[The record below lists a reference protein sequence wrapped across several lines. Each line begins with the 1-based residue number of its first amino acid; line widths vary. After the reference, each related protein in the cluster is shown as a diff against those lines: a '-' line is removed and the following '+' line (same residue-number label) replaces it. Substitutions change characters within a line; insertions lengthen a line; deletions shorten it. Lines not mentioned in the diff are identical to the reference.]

1 METLIPLILI
11 ALGSAALVVGREG
24 RMLLTGLGMQW
35 AGIAWGTFTFST
47 SGGSAL
53 QAAVGEVITAL
64 ACVAVMWLTLSA
76 LDEMLPEAVSGLD
89 SVQVGRLRRAELRAR
104 RRRQAQLG
112 AVDQFW
118 PLVIVLAGGMAGFAL
133 SRLYPLGGSEGG
145 LLAVYWVALAGI
157 LALVIDGARDSVKLD
172 VSLFA
177 LLNGAFLLAQT
188 LDLGHASS
196 SVIVA
201 LMSACRIALAV
212 VLAYSWSMLK
222 ATYNDLDLNP
232 LFDNSRDDEVA
243 EKTETA
249 IVTTEEPGPNE

>member
-11 ALGSAALVVGREG
+11 ALGSAAIVVGRDG
-24 RMLLTGLGMQW
+24 RMLLTGLGIQW
-35 AGIAWGTFTFST
+35 AGVACATFAFSA
-47 SGGSAL
+47 SGGGAL
-53 QAAVGEVITAL
+53 QAAVGEAITAL
-64 ACVAVMWLTLSA
+64 VCIVVMWLTLSA
-76 LDEMLPEAVSGLD
+76 LDEMLPESVSGLD

-145 LLAVYWVALAGI
+145 LLAVYWVALAGV
-157 LALVIDGARDSVKLD
+157 LALVIDGARDSVKLG

-188 LDLGHASS
+188 LDLGQAGSS
-196 SVIVA
+196 LVIA

-212 VLAYSWSMLK
+212 VLAYSWAMLK

-232 LFDNSRDDEVA
+232 LFDSSPDDEVT

-249 IVTTEEPGPNE
+249 IATTEEPASNE